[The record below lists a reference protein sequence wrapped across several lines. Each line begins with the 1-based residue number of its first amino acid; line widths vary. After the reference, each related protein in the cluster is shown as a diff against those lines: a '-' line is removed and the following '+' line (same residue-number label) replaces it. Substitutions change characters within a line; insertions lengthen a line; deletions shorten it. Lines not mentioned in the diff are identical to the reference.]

1 MSYAI
6 CIYNMVFATRF
17 ALVTYR
23 VQLAVVGVP
32 HHVIQGECGGGAGNT
47 GSPAKEGL
55 AWT

>member
-1 MSYAI
+1 
-6 CIYNMVFATRF
+6 MVFATRF